1 VFGVTVLLMSD
12 RELMRLEV
20 LQDLDRRRLTPAAAG
35 QLLGLERRQVFRL
48 LKAYRI
54 EGPTGLTSKRR
65 GRRSNR
71 RKPEALRRAVL
82 TIIRQWYWDFGPTL
96 ATEKLREDHG
106 IALGRETVRLWMI
119 EAGIWA
125 DRKQRR
131 KRIHQPRPRR
141 ECVGELVQ
149 VDGSEHWWFED
160 RGPQCTLLVFVDD
173 ATSRLMHLQFVE
185 SESTFAYFHAA
196 RAYLEAWGKP
206 VAFYSDKH
214 GVFRVNH
221 PGALGGDGMTQFGR
235 ALHGLNIDI
244 ICANSSPAKGR
255 VERANQTLQDRLVK
269 ELRLAGAATLAE
281 GNALL
286 PAFIADYNARFAKP
300 PANQKNLHRR
310 LRAGDDLDDA
320 FAWKEERTLSQAL
333 TLQYDKILF
342 ILEPTDQ
349 AKAAIGKRSAWST
362 TPMGGWRS
370 VTRAS
375 NWLTAPSTNCARSRR
390 PRSSRTNSSALR
402 SLSSAKSSC
411 AVDLGVA
418 VGRAGAISTT
428 RISFRSVE
436 PFYEPSGPSPLGK
449 STGSGFEHPYS
460 GRRSGAALRMGSA
473 PARRPTQPQ

>member
-1 VFGVTVLLMSD
+1 MSD
-12 RELMRLEV
+12 RELRRLEV
-20 LQDLDRRRLTPAAAG
+20 LQDLHQGRLTAPAAG

-48 LKAYRI
+48 LKVYRI
-54 EGPTGLTSKRR
+54 EGPTGLISKRR

-96 ATEKLREDHG
+96 AAEKLREDHG
-106 IALGRETVRLWMI
+106 IVVGRETLRQWMI
-119 EAGIWA
+119 EAGLWR
-125 DRKQRR
+125 DRKQR

-141 ECVGELVQ
+141 DCVGELVQ

-235 ALHGLNIDI
+235 ALHALNIDI

-255 VERANQTLQDRLVK
+255 VERANKTLQDRLVK

-286 PAFIADYNARFAKP
+286 PAFIADYNARFAKA
-300 PANQKNLHRR
+300 PANNKDLHRP
-310 LRAGDDLDDA
+310 LRASDDLEDA

-333 TLQYDKILF
+333 TLQYDKVIF
-342 ILEPTDQ
+342 ILEPSEP
-349 AKAAIGKRSAWST
+349 AKAAIGKR
-362 TPMGGWRS
+362 
-370 VTRAS
+370 VTVLDYPDGRLAIRYRGVELAYRTFDKIRQIS
-375 NWLTAPSTNCARSRR
+375 QAAIIENKHLGAALALIRDQQLRR
-390 PRSSRTNSSALR
+390 
-402 SLSSAKSSC
+402 
-411 AVDLGVA
+411 
-418 VGRAGAISTT
+418 
-428 RISFRSVE
+428 E
-436 PFYEPSGPSPLGK
+436 PE
-449 STGSGFEHPYS
+449 
-460 GRRSGAALRMGSA
+460 RRSGPRRRDQRD
-473 PARRPTQPQ
+473 ARLFKVG